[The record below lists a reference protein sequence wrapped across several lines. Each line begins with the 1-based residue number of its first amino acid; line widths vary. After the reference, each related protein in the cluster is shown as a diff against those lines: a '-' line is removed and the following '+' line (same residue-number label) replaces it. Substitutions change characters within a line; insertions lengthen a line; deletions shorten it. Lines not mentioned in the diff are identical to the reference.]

1 MDMREYFVD
10 FMEQY
15 DYPEEAKQVL
25 LRGFDVIF
33 SNEGLRK
40 ELSGLLQC
48 YDENKKYDLG
58 VLVETMKGIAAQAN
72 VHEYTGNLILFI
84 CLSRRL
90 KKYFEEAGME
100 EEVWFDTMADLK
112 WKLFECKNVY
122 HIWGNFTPSSYDKY
136 YGMWDFG
143 IGRLQFEL
151 LRFGAYYEKDGVILT
166 PDSQVINVHIPRTGT
181 RLDLRQVEE
190 SYTKASIFFR
200 KFFPEIFDGKPIIFV
215 CHSWLLF
222 LKNLEVLSP
231 QSNIA
236 QFIAD
241 YDIFEQG
248 EFEDY
253 SQVWRLFDCA
263 YDGDVEKLPQDSSL
277 RRAYA
282 DWIRRGEKIGWGYGV
297 YVYDKGGSI

>member
-58 VLVETMKGIAAQAN
+58 VLVETMKWIAAQAN

-90 KKYFEEAGME
+90 KEYFVEAGME

-166 PDSQVINVHIPRTGT
+166 PDSQVINVHIPRTGEGLNAEAV
-181 RLDLRQVEE
+181 RD
-190 SYTKASIFFR
+190 SYRRAAAFFR
-200 KFFPEIFDGKPIIFV
+200 EKYGMKQIVFV
-215 CHSWLLF
+215 CSSWLLYP
-222 LKNLEVLSP
+222 KNLEVLSEE
-231 QSNIA
+231 SNIRRFA
-236 QFIAD
+236 SDYTLGQWGEYAD
-241 YDIFEQG
+241 YSE
-248 EFEDY
+248 
-253 SQVWRLFDCA
+253 VWRLFDA
-263 YDGDVEKLPQDSSL
+263 NYTGNVELLPQDTSL
-277 RRAYA
+277 RCAYA
-282 DWIRRGEKIGWGYGV
+282 NWIRTGVKTGWGRGI
-297 YVYDKGGSI
+297 YVYEG